1 MPLPWAETVIVV
13 ASKVPPA
20 SYVHWFSLQ
29 DTKDPSMAAKASI
42 GIMRAF
48 IIFGFRDIFY
58 AGMAL
63 FTKVRILCQ
72 LVLKSVAEE
81 FHYLFQMDP
90 VRTFYKDAVVF
101 NGVLLEESQQ
111 VICIGKEFVS
121 GLLGRFGKAVP
132 DQIGFLDS
140 LEL

>member
-1 MPLPWAETVIVV
+1 M
-13 ASKVPPA
+13 
-20 SYVHWFSLQ
+20 
-29 DTKDPSMAAKASI
+29 
-42 GIMRAF
+42 
-48 IIFGFRDIFY
+48 
-58 AGMAL
+58 
-63 FTKVRILCQ
+63 CQ

-121 GLLGRFGKAVP
+121 GLLGRFGKAVLSEEEFFHS
-132 DQIGFLDS
+132 GARSAVL
-140 LEL
+140 L